1 MNWPLLGMTFVAALL
16 LGLLF
21 MTLFRTQAGARA
33 FDSVENFGSRLA
45 RRKSL
50 AIISIA
56 AAAVLLRILILP
68 VVPVPIP
75 EVHDEFSYLLA
86 ADTFAHGHLTNPPH
100 PMWIYFDTMQ
110 VNQHPTYMSKYP
122 PAQGVVLAFGQ
133 VLGHPWI
140 GSLLSIALMIAAV
153 VWALQGW
160 LPPPWALLGG
170 VLVLVRLGLFGYW
183 INSYWGGAVAATGGA
198 LVVGAFPRIIHHW
211 RPRDALILGL
221 GEAILANSRPFEG
234 LVFSVPVLA
243 AILVCT
249 FRRRSPPWRQTLS
262 RTVVPFCGVI
272 LPCGVLLAYYNWRG
286 TGNPLLFPYVVYDR
300 TYLTSSP
307 ALLWQKATPLLHY
320 SNVQFNLFFN
330 GWVHDTWEQGRAN
343 SIGKA
348 IHLLARNAGR
358 FVRFFLW
365 PELCVPFLAVFWI
378 LRDRR
383 VRFLILQTAICCGG
397 YVLVAW
403 FLPHYAAPS
412 LATAFILA
420 IQGMRHLR
428 KAEFRGRP
436 IGIGLSRAVVIA
448 SILLAP
454 FNSVEFL
461 QPGMS
466 NRAHIANELEKQ
478 AGTHLVI
485 VRYSRTHYPHAE
497 WVYNRADIDH
507 SKIIWARYI
516 PGVDLSPLLNYFR
529 GRHVWIVDAD
539 ASSPAPRPFPEP
551 PQP

>member
-1 MNWPLLGMTFVAALL
+1 
-16 LGLLF
+16 
-21 MTLFRTQAGARA
+21 
-33 FDSVENFGSRLA
+33 
-45 RRKSL
+45 
-50 AIISIA
+50 
-56 AAAVLLRILILP
+56 
-68 VVPVPIP
+68 
-75 EVHDEFSYLLA
+75 
-86 ADTFAHGHLTNPPH
+86 
-100 PMWIYFDTMQ
+100 
-110 VNQHPTYMSKYP
+110 
-122 PAQGVVLAFGQ
+122 
-133 VLGHPWI
+133 
-140 GSLLSIALMIAAV
+140 
-153 VWALQGW
+153 
-160 LPPPWALLGG
+160 
-170 VLVLVRLGLFGYW
+170 
-183 INSYWGGAVAATGGA
+183 
-198 LVVGAFPRIIHHW
+198 
-211 RPRDALILGL
+211 
-221 GEAILANSRPFEG
+221 
-234 LVFSVPVLA
+234 
-243 AILVCT
+243 
-249 FRRRSPPWRQTLS
+249 
-262 RTVVPFCGVI
+262 
-272 LPCGVLLAYYNWRG
+272 
-286 TGNPLLFPYVVYDR
+286 
-300 TYLTSSP
+300 
-307 ALLWQKATPLLHY
+307 
-320 SNVQFNLFFN
+320 
-330 GWVHDTWEQGRAN
+330 
-343 SIGKA
+343 
-348 IHLLARNAGR
+348 
-358 FVRFFLW
+358 
-365 PELCVPFLAVFWI
+365 VPFLAVFWI

-507 SKIIWARYI
+507 SKVIWARYI